1 MSTTVS
7 GAASDTLSARVHT
20 FVDNLMDSAG
30 RIAAKVSAGVIAADA
45 DLEEHPEFVGEL
57 RSLEALAPPQIVGAV
72 DIVQHLL
79 DAVAELTAHADA
91 VTKSIAGSSP
101 TVSGGTSP

>member
-57 RSLEALAPPQIVGAV
+57 RSLEALAPPGVVGVV

-79 DAVAELTAHADA
+79 DAVSELTAHADA
-91 VTKSIAGSSP
+91 LTKTIAGGAAP
-101 TVSGGTSP
+101 TVAGAAS